1 MVQTPTKIRIP
12 ASFTQST
19 TSLLKSTAV
28 LRHSRTMTKFVH
40 LCVQAISRQTAG
52 ELNSCN
58 LFIFQTLL
66 DSVPGGMVCDVS
78 QEIVP
83 NVVTLLVVVIRGQ
96 APPPPP
102 PEKRVRTLQ
111 PNALEIVLKGLS
123 LPGENCGDSFE
134 NLSRKCCERVTKVLR
149 YCCETS
155 QRLVKECRKCCESV
169 AKVLRKS
176 FSRFF
181 FVARAV
187 FQIFAGMVVYF
198 SELLT
203 VFVVICCCDICV
215 FGVFCS
221 FDLSFFVICFC
232 VLSLRFWCS
241 P

>member
-1 MVQTPTKIRIP
+1 
-12 ASFTQST
+12 
-19 TSLLKSTAV
+19 
-28 LRHSRTMTKFVH
+28 MTKFVH

-96 APPPPP
+96 APPPP
-102 PEKRVRTLQ
+102 EKRVRTLQ

-134 NLSRKCCERVTKVLR
+134 NLSRKCCERVAKVLR
-149 YCCETS
+149 KYCETS

-169 AKVLRKS
+169 AKLLRKS

-181 FVARAV
+181 CCACCFSL
-187 FQIFAGMVVYF
+187 FCGHGGYF

-203 VFVVICCCDICV
+203 VFVAICCCDICV

-232 VLSLRFWCS
+232 VLSLHFWCS